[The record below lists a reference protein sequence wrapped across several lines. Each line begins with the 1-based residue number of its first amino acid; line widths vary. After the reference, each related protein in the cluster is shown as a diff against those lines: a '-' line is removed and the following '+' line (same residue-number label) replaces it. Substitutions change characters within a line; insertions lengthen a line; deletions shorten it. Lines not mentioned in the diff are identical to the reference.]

1 MSTDVRADDGGSAV
15 LSERA
20 THWRNGFRRF
30 GERSGMPSGPPL
42 IEIREPGRP
51 PRQLMLSGPR
61 TFGRGEQEEP
71 LADPTV
77 SRRHLR
83 LVPSPTALSA
93 VDLGSRNGTTVN
105 GIALTGRV
113 ALAAGDVVR
122 LGATELLVL
131 YVPSAQPDAEPTIE
145 VPAVPA
151 PAVAP
156 RPPGDPALPAAVRI
170 ANRLLGIDP
179 TGRRNPFPAFTEM
192 RARVPMRMWHAV
204 RIASM
209 LAYLAVI
216 VAMFVRPAGGLFAFF
231 GVVVPLLPGL
241 FLTAPGLWRNS
252 CPLAAANQVPR
263 VLRFT
268 RGRTPPEWL
277 RKRGYLVS
285 VTLFFGIAG
294 ARLAGLDRNGV
305 AAGLVLGA
313 VAVAAFTGGFVYKGK
328 SGWCSTI
335 CPLFALQRAY
345 GQTPFVTVPNS
356 HCQPCVG
363 CAKNCFD
370 FQPRSAYQSDLAD
383 PERSWSAPRKLF
395 AAALP
400 GFVLGFFTLTGDT
413 GTAVPQRY
421 ALLVLFVLA
430 TVGLFFALEAMTRLS
445 PAMLTVGYAA
455 AALNIFY
462 WFSGV
467 TLAKSFATITGV
479 RAAWLHWPISVAIL
493 LATIAWIARTRVVEL
508 QFAHSTGVRAD
519 PVLLPFPRR
528 RTEPAVEAAETASVI
543 FEPGGAQLSAE
554 AGTSLL
560 ELAERAEQ
568 PIEAGCRMGVCGA
581 DPVAIVEGMDCLSPP
596 GRDERNTLRRLGF
609 AENTRM
615 ACCARLV
622 GGAAKVSLTPE
633 PGSGNGARPT
643 RFDRSI
649 VSTVVI
655 GGGIAGVTAADFLR
669 RGHPDCEIHL
679 VGAES
684 HAFYNRMGISRLIY
698 GRSAMQGL
706 YLLPDQ
712 WYDDHQ
718 ITAWLNTLATGI
730 DLADRRVFLG
740 TGEALP
746 YDRLIL
752 AMGASSTLPPIEG
765 LSYPGCFVLREAGD
779 AMDIRTYSQQFR
791 CETAVVAGGGLLGLE
806 AAHALH
812 LLGLRVTVLERGD
825 RMLRKQIDPR
835 CSELVS
841 EHFARNG
848 IRVLRNAE
856 AVAVTGDSVV
866 RGAVLKDGRTLD
878 CDLFLVAAGIRPN
891 IELARQAGIPVR
903 RGIVVDDG
911 MRTEI
916 PDVYAAGD
924 VAEHDGNVFG
934 LWPIAAEQAQVA
946 AVNALGGERSLVA
959 ETPATIL
966 KGVGLELFSV
976 GKVRP
981 GRADETIVVE
991 GPESYRRLLLSQG
1004 RAVGATVLG
1013 HHPAE
1018 VAAVQQAVRDR
1029 IPVPESARAALRA
1042 GDWSVLQSA
1051 LQTVEFSSLPG
1062 R

>member
-1 MSTDVRADDGGSAV
+1 MSTSVCADDGDNAV
-15 LSERA
+15 LSDRA

-42 IEIREPGRP
+42 IEIREPGRA
-51 PRQLMLSGPR
+51 PRRLMLSGPR
-61 TFGRGEQEEP
+61 TFGRSEEEEP
-71 LADPTV
+71 LADLTV

-113 ALAAGDVVR
+113 ALAAGDVIR
-122 LGATELLVL
+122 LGATEIIVL
-131 YVPSAQPDAEPTIE
+131 YVPSAQPDPEP
-145 VPAVPA
+145 AAQA
-151 PAVAP
+151 PAAAP
-156 RPPGDPALPAAVRI
+156 PPPGDRPLPSPVRI

-179 TGRRNPFPAFTEM
+179 TGTRDPFPAYTEL
-192 RARVPMRMWHAV
+192 RGRVPRSVWHAV

-241 FLTAPGLWRNS
+241 FLIAPGLWRNS

-268 RGRTPPEWL
+268 RAKTPPQWL
-277 RKRGYLVS
+277 RKRGYLIS

-305 AAGLVLGA
+305 AAGLVLC
-313 VAVAAFTGGFVYKGK
+313 AVAAAAFSGGVVYKGK
-328 SGWCSTI
+328 SGWCSSI
-335 CPLFALQRAY
+335 CPLFSLQRAY

-370 FQPRSAYQSDLAD
+370 FQPRSAYQADLTD
-383 PERSWSAPRKLF
+383 PERSWSAPRTLF

-400 GFVLGFFTLTGDT
+400 GFVLGFFTLTGNT
-413 GTAVPQRY
+413 GTAVLQRY
-421 ALLVLFVLA
+421 SLLILFVLA
-430 TVGLFFALEAMTRLS
+430 TVGLFYALDAMTRLS

-455 AALNIFY
+455 VALNIFY

-467 TLAKSFATITGV
+467 TLATSFATITGL
-479 RAAWLHWPISVAIL
+479 RAPWLHWPISAAIL
-493 LATIAWIARTRVVEL
+493 IFTLAWIARTRVVEL
-508 QFAHSTGVRAD
+508 QFAHSTGARVE

-528 RTEPAVEAAETASVI
+528 RAEDKPGAAPASASVT
-543 FEPGGAQLSAE
+543 FAPGDTPIPAE
-554 AGTSLL
+554 AGMSLL
-560 ELAERAEQ
+560 DIAERAEQ

-581 DPVAIVEGMDCLSPP
+581 DPVAVLEGMDCLSPP
-596 GRDERNTLRRLGF
+596 NRDERNTLRRLGF
-609 AENTRM
+609 ADNTRM

-622 GGAAKVSLTPE
+622 GAGAAKVSLTPE
-633 PGSGNGARPT
+633 PGSGGGARPT

-684 HAFYNRMGISRLIY
+684 HTFYNRMGISRLIY

-712 WYDDHQ
+712 WYDEHQ

-730 DLADRRVFLG
+730 DLDDRRVFLG

-752 AMGASSTLPPIEG
+752 ATGASSTVPPIEG
-765 LSYPGCFVLREAGD
+765 LSLPGCFVLREAGD
-779 AMDIRTYSQQFR
+779 AMDIRTYVQQFR

-812 LLGLRVTVLERGD
+812 QLGLRVTVLERGD
-825 RMLRKQIDPR
+825 RLLRKQIDPR

-841 EHFARNG
+841 EHFARTG
-848 IRVLRNAE
+848 IRVLRGAE
-856 AVAVTGDSVV
+856 TVAVTGDSVV
-866 RGAVLKDGRTLD
+866 RGAELRDGRVLD
-878 CDLFLVAAGIRPN
+878 CDVFLVAAGIRPN
-891 IELARQAGIPVR
+891 IELARQAGIPVG
-903 RGIVVDDG
+903 RGVLVDDG
-911 MRTEI
+911 MRTGI

-924 VAEHDGNVFG
+924 IAEHGGQVFG
-934 LWPIAAEQAQVA
+934 LWPIAAEQAQIA
-946 AVNALGGERSLVA
+946 AVNALGGERTLVT

-976 GKVRP
+976 GKVGP
-981 GRADETIVVE
+981 GRADEEIVVE
-991 GPESYRRLLLSQG
+991 RPDSYRRLLLSQG
-1004 RAVGATVLG
+1004 RAVGATILG

-1029 IPVPESARAALRA
+1029 VPVSESARSALRA

-1051 LQTVEFSSLPG
+1051 LQTVEFSSLPD